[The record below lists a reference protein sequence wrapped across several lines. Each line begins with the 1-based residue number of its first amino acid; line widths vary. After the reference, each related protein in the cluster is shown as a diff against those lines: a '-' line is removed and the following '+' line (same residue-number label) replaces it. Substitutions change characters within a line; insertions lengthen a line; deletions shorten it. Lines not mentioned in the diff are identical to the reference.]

1 MSDDPFAA
9 APSAKKREARE
20 RTLEL
25 LYESEIK
32 GIPAGELLQSQ
43 VITPA
48 ELVTELVVGV
58 SGDIERIDADIDA
71 YLHEGWSL
79 DRLGM
84 LDLWILRLGIY
95 ELQSRQVPVAVVINE
110 AVELANRFGA
120 TDESGAFINGV
131 LGTAANDLQ

>member
-1 MSDDPFAA
+1 MNDDPFAP
-9 APSAKKREARE
+9 APSARKREARE
-20 RTLEL
+20 RTIEL
-25 LYESEIK
+25 LYESEVR
-32 GIPAGELLQSQ
+32 GITANELLDSQ
-43 VITPA
+43 VIAPA
-48 ELVTELVVGV
+48 ELVRELVLGV
-58 SGDIERIDADIDA
+58 TDDIERIDAEVDA

-84 LDLWILRLGIY
+84 PDLWILRLGIY
-95 ELQSRQVPVAVVINE
+95 ELQLRQLPVAVVINE

>member
-20 RTLEL
+20 RTIEL

-58 SGDIERIDADIDA
+58 SDDIERIDAD
-71 YLHEGWSL
+71 LSL
-79 DRLGM
+79 
-84 LDLWILRLGIY
+84 IHI
-95 ELQSRQVPVAVVINE
+95 
-110 AVELANRFGA
+110 
-120 TDESGAFINGV
+120 
-131 LGTAANDLQ
+131 